1 MFKLFTLPKTTLESD
16 LEAFY
21 QMLHSRSSIN
31 EIEKIAKKI
40 AKRSP
45 ISHVDH
51 DLIKKGQLD
60 DLPFF
65 QFHNAEARKTL
76 SKIFAIALITL
87 MRVRGGHSGDVV
99 VGTDQTEI
107 PSLQYPQTNP
117 LQTRNQCQGNIE
129 RSAAS
134 QDTTVGPAA
143 AAAAAVAAAAP
154 AAAAAAAAA
163 AAGNT
168 CETIESNDLFVSTA
182 NQIDVDSTWFW
193 GEWSASR
200 LTKAIERVRVKEVSK
215 LIEEDKG
222 NAPIDI
228 FSKDSF
234 GESGY
239 DYLVERINGFTTG
252 KRFLDSMHWS
262 YEFRI
267 VTICKEL
274 VSSKNINF
282 SPSQYQEIYDIISGN
297 IKYSNPT
304 HVGRHQETEMIKYQT
319 FGFQILNKIMD
330 KLPEN
335 NKIKANKD
343 AWFLMVSGHY
353 EKEIMLDEE
362 LSREFYQKTSKY
374 IDIDES
380 LYAIAHGRA
389 YAFQV
394 LNKKLTI
401 RPDHI
406 PKNDYAKSSSVFVIS
421 SNTLKR
427 TLLHRAVQE
436 ALQND
441 GGGYDILKQ
450 MVTTATPDMINTPD
464 VNGCTPFMLA
474 VTLHKQVTGVW
485 RGNMFDMFMKIEGL
499 DVNAIDN
506 EGKTALSMLTD
517 EITNT
522 DDDLTP
528 NTDDDLTPE
537 ADKMLFKLIQHEGID
552 LKTEYAKF
560 PDEAMTIPMR
570 LNLYLQETYTKVAL
584 NTVISEVGN
593 RQYILNPI
601 IYNEYEKLN
610 AVVGLVEEINKH
622 SKMTEKNRK
631 KLKQFVDKHDKELA
645 VLLNKIYKSKKF
657 EEIQGVL
664 NKIYKSKKL
673 EEIQG
678 VTLASGDFVAQI
690 RRVSKDFVDKNRLD
704 LDTQRTEALKQK
716 EALRQRR
723 RRGGKR
729 RLFLL
734 NNFVK

>member
-117 LQTRNQCQGNIE
+117 LQTRNQCQGKVE

-168 CETIESNDLFVSTA
+168 CETTESNDLFVSTA

-252 KRFLDSMHWS
+252 KRL
-262 YEFRI
+262 
-267 VTICKEL
+267 
-274 VSSKNINF
+274 
-282 SPSQYQEIYDIISGN
+282 
-297 IKYSNPT
+297 
-304 HVGRHQETEMIKYQT
+304 
-319 FGFQILNKIMD
+319 IL
-330 KLPEN
+330 
-335 NKIKANKD
+335 
-343 AWFLMVSGHY
+343 S
-353 EKEIMLDEE
+353 
-362 LSREFYQKTSKY
+362 
-374 IDIDES
+374 
-380 LYAIAHGRA
+380 
-389 YAFQV
+389 
-394 LNKKLTI
+394 
-401 RPDHI
+401 
-406 PKNDYAKSSSVFVIS
+406 
-421 SNTLKR
+421 
-427 TLLHRAVQE
+427 
-436 ALQND
+436 
-441 GGGYDILKQ
+441 
-450 MVTTATPDMINTPD
+450 
-464 VNGCTPFMLA
+464 
-474 VTLHKQVTGVW
+474 
-485 RGNMFDMFMKIEGL
+485 
-499 DVNAIDN
+499 
-506 EGKTALSMLTD
+506 
-517 EITNT
+517 
-522 DDDLTP
+522 
-528 NTDDDLTPE
+528 
-537 ADKMLFKLIQHEGID
+537 
-552 LKTEYAKF
+552 
-560 PDEAMTIPMR
+560 
-570 LNLYLQETYTKVAL
+570 TK
-584 NTVISEVGN
+584 
-593 RQYILNPI
+593 
-601 IYNEYEKLN
+601 
-610 AVVGLVEEINKH
+610 
-622 SKMTEKNRK
+622 
-631 KLKQFVDKHDKELA
+631 
-645 VLLNKIYKSKKF
+645 
-657 EEIQGVL
+657 
-664 NKIYKSKKL
+664 
-673 EEIQG
+673 
-678 VTLASGDFVAQI
+678 
-690 RRVSKDFVDKNRLD
+690 
-704 LDTQRTEALKQK
+704 
-716 EALRQRR
+716 
-723 RRGGKR
+723 
-729 RLFLL
+729 
-734 NNFVK
+734 

>member
-1 MFKLFTLPKTTLESD
+1 MFKLFTLPNTTLESD

-40 AKRSP
+40 AKRSS

-51 DLIKKGQLD
+51 DLIQKRQLD

-65 QFHNAEARKTL
+65 QFHNAEARKSL

-117 LQTRNQCQGNIE
+117 LQTRNQCQVE

-134 QDTTVGPAA
+134 QDTTVGP
-143 AAAAAVAAAAP
+143 
-154 AAAAAAAAA
+154 AAAA

-239 DYLVERINGFTTG
+239 DYLVERIKGFTTG

-297 IKYSNPT
+297 MKYMRT
-304 HVGRHQETEMIKYQT
+304 VGRHQEDEMIKYQT

-362 LSREFYQKTSKY
+362 LSREFYQKTSQY
-374 IDIDES
+374 ISIDES

-394 LNKKLTI
+394 LNKIKAI

-522 DDDLTP
+522 DEDLTP
-528 NTDDDLTPE
+528 YTDDDLTPE

-584 NTVISEVGN
+584 DTVISEIGN

-610 AVVGLVEEINKH
+610 ALVGLVEEINKH

-645 VLLNKIYKSKKF
+645 VMLNK
-657 EEIQGVL
+657 V
-664 NKIYKSKKL
+664 YKSKKL

-723 RRGGKR
+723 RRGGKK

-734 NNFVK
+734 NNFVKL

>member
-117 LQTRNQCQGNIE
+117 LQTRNQCQGKVE

-168 CETIESNDLFVSTA
+168 CETTESNDLFVSTA
-182 NQIDVDSTWFW
+182 NQIDVDSTWLW

-252 KRFLDSMHWS
+252 KRILDSMHWS

-362 LSREFYQKTSKY
+362 LSREFYQKTSQY

-528 NTDDDLTPE
+528 E

-552 LKTEYAKF
+552 LKTEYLYAKF

-584 NTVISEVGN
+584 NTVISEVEN

-601 IYNEYEKLN
+601 IYKQYEKLN

-622 SKMTEKNRK
+622 SKMTEKNRI

-645 VLLNKIYKSKKF
+645 VLLNKIYKSKK
-657 EEIQGVL
+657 
-664 NKIYKSKKL
+664 L

-678 VTLASGDFVAQI
+678 VTLTSGDFVAQI

-716 EALRQRR
+716 R

-734 NNFVK
+734 NYFLK

>member
-117 LQTRNQCQGNIE
+117 LQTRNQCQGKVE

-134 QDTTVGPAA
+134 QDTTVGP
-143 AAAAAVAAAAP
+143 
-154 AAAAAAAAA
+154 AAAA

-528 NTDDDLTPE
+528 E

-552 LKTEYAKF
+552 LKTEYLYAKF

-584 NTVISEVGN
+584 NTVISEVQN

-601 IYNEYEKLN
+601 IYKQYKKLN
-610 AVVGLVEEINKH
+610 AVVRLVEEINKH

-645 VLLNKIYKSKKF
+645 VL
-657 EEIQGVL
+657 L

-723 RRGGKR
+723 RRGGKK

-734 NNFVK
+734 NNFVKL